1 MELERIKRELE
12 DNSMLRSLFEVATK
26 LSPESV
32 SAITAFATRCF
43 DDEVEGYDPECYRT
57 VELLRG
63 DGYRVEIRWVTRVTG
78 EDLEL
83 PPYET
88 EEFERAVIV
97 ANVATTAGAGLLK
110 RLLTTDFELESI
122 DCVRYTAS
130 EKIFEIV
137 SKPMEY
143 YQNLRWYTGL
153 KSDLMKWSIEQE
165 QQDMES
171 MLEKKASLPC

>member
-1 MELERIKRELE
+1 MEERERIAKELEEYP
-12 DNSMLRSLFEVATK
+12 MLRSLFNVVRNLE
-26 LSPESV
+26 PESV

-57 VELLRG
+57 VELLKG
-63 DGYRVEIRWVTRVTG
+63 YGYRIEIRWVTRVTG

-88 EEFERAVIV
+88 EEFDRVVIV
-97 ANVATTAGAGLLK
+97 VDVATIAGAGILK

-137 SKPMEY
+137 SKPIED
-143 YQNLRWYTGL
+143 YQSMTWYTGL
-153 KSDLMKWSIEQE
+153 KSDLMKWAIEQ
-165 QQDMES
+165 DVKCC
-171 MLEKKASLPC
+171 EKPSLPC